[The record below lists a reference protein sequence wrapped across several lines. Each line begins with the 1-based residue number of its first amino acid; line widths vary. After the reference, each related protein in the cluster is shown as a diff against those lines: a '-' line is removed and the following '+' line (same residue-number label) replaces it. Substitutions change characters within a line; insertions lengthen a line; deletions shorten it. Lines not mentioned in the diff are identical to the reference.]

1 MKTCIFLTVSWYA
14 LFSASWSALLA
25 QLPPKATVAPETVV
39 AKVDGKDVTAAEI
52 QQALVTMPP
61 QFMQLFNQNPKAAVQ
76 QLFLMRYLA
85 DEGEKL
91 KLAEQSPLKE
101 QLQMQRANAVAGAR
115 LNYESDHY
123 QVPQE
128 AINDYYQRNQAKYQQ
143 ARIKVISIAFKPTLA
158 GSGTTPGAGAGSLDD
173 VAKQAL
179 AAAHSAEQRSEA
191 EARKRADEVVQKL
204 KAGEDFAKLVAEY
217 SDDTTSQAVGGDF
230 PSVKYSSSYPDEVK
244 KAVFA
249 LNPGQVTDPLRQVS
263 AFYVIRVEDKSTQPV
278 SEVLDPISQEIRR
291 VHVTEWFQ
299 NLTKRFEP
307 TVESVEFFTQ
317 PSNPPPAQPAPK
329 PPAR

>member
-1 MKTCIFLTVSWYA
+1 MKTCIFFTLSCCALCSA
-14 LFSASWSALLA
+14 LFA
-25 QLPPKATVAPETVV
+25 QLPPVATVAPETVV
-39 AKVDGKDVTAAEI
+39 AKVDGKDVTAAEV
-52 QQALVTMPP
+52 QAALVTMPP
-61 QFMQLFNQNPKAAVQ
+61 QFVQLFNQNPKAAVQ
-76 QLFLMRYLA
+76 QMFLMRYLA
-85 DEGEKL
+85 EEGEKL

-128 AINDYYQRNQAKYQQ
+128 AISKYYKSNQAKYQQ

-158 GSGTTPGAGAGSLDD
+158 GSGTTPSTGSLDD

-179 AAAHSAEQRSEA
+179 AAAHSSEQRSEA
-191 EARKRADEVVQKL
+191 EARQRADEVVKKL
-204 KAGEDFAKLVAEY
+204 RAGEDFAKLVAEY
-217 SDDTTSQAVGGDF
+217 SDDAISKAAGGDF
-230 PSVKYSSSYPDEVK
+230 PPVKPSSSYPDEVK

-249 LNPGQVTDPLRQVS
+249 LDPGQITDPIRQVS

-278 SEVLDPISQEIRR
+278 NEVLDPISQEIRQA
-291 VHVTEWFQ
+291 HVTEWFQ

-307 TVESVEFFTQ
+307 TVENVEFFTQ
-317 PSNPPPAQPAPK
+317 PSNALAPQPAPK

>member
-1 MKTCIFLTVSWYA
+1 MIPMKTSIFLTFSYCALCSA
-14 LFSASWSALLA
+14 LFA
-25 QLPPKATVAPETVV
+25 QLPPTAPVAPETVV

-52 QQALVTMPP
+52 QQALVNMPP

-76 QLFLMRYLA
+76 QLFVMRYLA
-85 DEGEKL
+85 EEGEKL
-91 KLAEQSPLKE
+91 KLAERSPLKE
-101 QLQMQRANAVAGAR
+101 QLQMQRENAVAGAR

-123 QVPQE
+123 QIPQE
-128 AINDYYQRNQAKYQQ
+128 AIDDYYKRNRANYQQ

-158 GSGTTPGAGAGSLDD
+158 GSGTTPSAGSLDD
-173 VAKQAL
+173 IAKQAL
-179 AAAHSAEQRSEA
+179 AAAHSAEQRTEA
-191 EARKRADEVVQKL
+191 EARQRADEVVQKL

-217 SDDTTSQAVGGDF
+217 SDDAKSKAAGGDF
-230 PSVKYSSSYPDEVK
+230 PPVKPSSSYPDEVK

-249 LNPGQVTDPLRQVS
+249 LNSGQVTDPLRQVS
-263 AFYVIRVEDKSTQPV
+263 AFYIIRVEDKSTQPV
-278 SEVLDPISQEIRR
+278 NEVLDPISREIRQA
-291 VHVTEWFQ
+291 HVTEWFQ

-317 PSNPPPAQPAPK
+317 TSKPLPAQPAPK

>member
-1 MKTCIFLTVSWYA
+1 MKISIFLTFSYCA
-14 LFSASWSALLA
+14 LCSAVFA
-25 QLPPKATVAPETVV
+25 QLPPAAAITPETVV

-76 QLFLMRYLA
+76 QLFVMRYLA
-85 DEGEKL
+85 EEGEKL

-101 QLQMQRANAVAGAR
+101 QLEMQRANAVAGAR

-128 AINDYYQRNQAKYQQ
+128 AIDDYYKRNQAKYQQ

-158 GSGTTPGAGAGSLDD
+158 GTGTTPSAGSLDD

-179 AAAHSAEQRSEA
+179 AAAHSSEQRSEA
-191 EARKRADEVVQKL
+191 EARQRADEVVKKL
-204 KAGEDFAKLVAEY
+204 RAGEDFAKLVAEY
-217 SDDTTSQAVGGDF
+217 SDDATSKAAGGDF
-230 PSVKYSSSYPDEVK
+230 PLVKPSSSYPDEVK

-249 LNPGQVTDPLRQVS
+249 LNPGQVTAPLRQVS
-263 AFYVIRVEDKSTQPV
+263 AFYVIRVEDKSTQPM
-278 SEVLDPISQEIRR
+278 SEVLDPISQEIRQA
-291 VHVTEWFQ
+291 HVTEWFR

-317 PSNPPPAQPAPK
+317 PSKPLPAQPAPK

>member
-1 MKTCIFLTVSWYA
+1 MKTSIFLTFSYCA
-14 LFSASWSALLA
+14 LCSALLA
-25 QLPPKATVAPETVV
+25 QLPPTAITPETVV
-39 AKVDGKDVTAAEI
+39 AKVDGKDVTAGEI

-61 QFMQLFNQNPKAAVQ
+61 QFMQLYNQNPKAAVQ
-76 QLFLMRYLA
+76 QLFVMRYLA
-85 DEGEKL
+85 EEGEKL

-101 QLQMQRANAVAGAR
+101 QLQMQRENAVAGAR

-128 AINDYYQRNQAKYQQ
+128 AIEDYYQRNQAKYQQ

-158 GSGTTPGAGAGSLDD
+158 GTGTTPSAGSLDD

-179 AAAHSAEQRSEA
+179 AAAHSTEQRSEA
-191 EARKRADEVVQKL
+191 EARQRADELVQKL
-204 KAGEDFAKLVAEY
+204 RAGEDFVKLVAEY
-217 SDDTTSQAVGGDF
+217 SDDAKSKAVGGDF
-230 PSVKYSSSYPDEVK
+230 PPVKPSSSYPDEVK

-249 LNPGQVTDPLRQVS
+249 LNPGQVTAPIRQVS

-278 SEVLDPISQEIRR
+278 NEVLDPISREIRQA
-291 VHVTEWFQ
+291 HVTEWFQ

-317 PSNPPPAQPAPK
+317 PAKPVPPEAAPK

>member
-14 LFSASWSALLA
+14 LFSASCSALFA
-25 QLPPKATVAPETVV
+25 QLPPTGTVAPETVV

-76 QLFLMRYLA
+76 QLFLMQYLA

-128 AINDYYQRNQAKYQQ
+128 AIDDYYKRNQAKYEQ

-158 GSGTTPGAGAGSLDD
+158 GSGTTPSAGSLDD

-179 AAAHSAEQRSEA
+179 AAAHSGEQRSEA
-191 EARKRADEVVQKL
+191 EAHQRADEVVQKL

-217 SDDTTSQAVGGDF
+217 SDDATSKAVGGDF
-230 PSVKYSSSYPDEVK
+230 PSVKPSSAYPDEVK

-249 LNPGQVTDPLRQVS
+249 LNPGQVTAPIRQVS

-278 SEVLDPISQEIRR
+278 NEVLDPISQEIRQA
-291 VHVTEWFQ
+291 HVSEWFQ

-317 PSNPPPAQPAPK
+317 PSKPLPAQLAPK
-329 PPAR
+329 PPAK